1 MDMVCTTGSL
11 IGGKRERQV
20 LRHAPLTSALA
31 FGIADPC
38 VLGEPLVRHTAER
51 AVGPAEEHRGGAEGR
66 NFNLSTGGDCP
77 PGLRAT
83 NHKHA
88 HTTRSLERAYWS
100 FAKRR

>member
-1 MDMVCTTGSL
+1 
-11 IGGKRERQV
+11 V
-20 LRHAPLTSALA
+20 LRDLLLRRFAAFGSA
-31 FGIADPC
+31 GIADPG
-38 VLGEPLVRHTAER
+38 VLGEPLVHHTAEW